1 VRKQDGYRA
10 AAIRAD
16 NLVTLL
22 VVVDP
27 FSVAPV
33 ASNRGR
39 GTSTARRYMNS
50 SGANLDLDYRVV
62 SRLGSNHM
70 MELQ

>member
-1 VRKQDGYRA
+1 M
-10 AAIRAD
+10 
-16 NLVTLL
+16 TLL